1 MFNYVKFHEF
11 KLRTLLIIK
20 VYFKTAD
27 RNNNV
32 NTK

>member
-1 MFNYVKFHEF
+1 MFNYIKFHEF

-27 RNNNV
+27 RNIL
-32 NTK
+32 